1 MARELAA
8 KKAYSFVLD
17 KGLWVNLADAG
28 LAPDLENSINQLQ
41 ELFQKQY
48 VEPPQYEFSEIP
60 GMGWRCECV
69 CGGVDGYGSAPGKT
83 KAKKKAAFMVLVK
96 LLSAAGLCRD
106 EWRKEMWKTLDFD

>member
-41 ELFQKQY
+41 ELFQKKY
-48 VEPPQYEFSEIP
+48 VGQPQYEFSEIP
-60 GMGWRCECV
+60 GMW
-69 CGGVDGYGSAPGKT
+69 DGA
-83 KAKKKAAFMVLVK
+83 VNV
-96 LLSAAGLCRD
+96 SAAAWMAMAALWEKQKPR
-106 EWRKEMWKTLDFD
+106 RKRHLWCW

>member
-28 LAPDLENSINQLQ
+28 LTPDLENSINQLQ

-48 VEPPQYEFSEIP
+48 VEPP
-60 GMGWRCECV
+60 CV
-69 CGGVDGYGSAPGKT
+69 AYSKST
-83 KAKKKAAFMVLVK
+83 
-96 LLSAAGLCRD
+96 
-106 EWRKEMWKTLDFD
+106 